1 MYIYKYVRTFK
12 YFLYFLGNSAAEK
25 TKVFTVLYIVLLLV
39 VVHCV

>member
-12 YFLYFLGNSAAEK
+12 YFLYFLGNSAEK
-25 TKVFTVLYIVLLLV
+25 TKVFTALYIVLLLV